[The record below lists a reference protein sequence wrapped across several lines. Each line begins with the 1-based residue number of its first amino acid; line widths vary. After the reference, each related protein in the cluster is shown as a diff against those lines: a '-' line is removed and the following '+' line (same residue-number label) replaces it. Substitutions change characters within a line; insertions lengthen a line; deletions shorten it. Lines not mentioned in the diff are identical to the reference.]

1 MNGKWILTVRNGP
14 RVGRK
19 RFETLGEAMDAMER
33 ELDELA
39 PTTRRRAGRSSIG
52 QIPGRRFD
60 ATHQVAVRAEVAGPG
75 GWGTAPRGGVDMRGD
90 GSTEAYTGRLR
101 RKLVELQPGE
111 TAYDGLRRALGSSQS
126 GVSDAQKA

>member
-1 MNGKWILTVRNGP
+1 MNGKWSLTVRDGP
-14 RVGRK
+14 RVGHK
-19 RFETLGEAMDAMER
+19 RYETLGRAMDAMER

-39 PTTRRRAGRSSIG
+39 PTTRRRAI

-60 ATHQVAVRAEVAGPG
+60 ADRQVAVRAEVAGPG
-75 GWGTAPRGGVDMRGD
+75 GWLSGPRGGVDMRGD

-111 TAYDGLRRALGSSQS
+111 TPYDGLRRVLAE
-126 GVSDAQKA
+126 AAAE